1 MRQAFSRTY
10 PLKILIAL
18 ELACSSISIIYYL
31 PSRNNDSS
39 LSSKLAQLDQFLR
52 LLAVSIWMKFFAFY
66 GNLLKIIHILLPSDS
81 MVPGANPDPS
91 KTDENILLTR
101 FTPRDSGEKYVAR
114 LSETYPL
121 TTCTLSP
128 SQLIR
133 SGR

>member
-10 PLKILIAL
+10 PLKVLIAL
-18 ELACSSISIIYYL
+18 EPACSSISIIYYL

-128 SQLIR
+128 SQLY
-133 SGR
+133 

>member
-128 SQLIR
+128 SQLY
-133 SGR
+133 

>member
-1 MRQAFSRTY
+1 MIGQHRYRQRELSAGLS
-10 PLKILIAL
+10 PL
-18 ELACSSISIIYYL
+18 Y
-31 PSRNNDSS
+31 
-39 LSSKLAQLDQFLR
+39 
-52 LLAVSIWMKFFAFY
+52 LAVSIWMKFFAFY